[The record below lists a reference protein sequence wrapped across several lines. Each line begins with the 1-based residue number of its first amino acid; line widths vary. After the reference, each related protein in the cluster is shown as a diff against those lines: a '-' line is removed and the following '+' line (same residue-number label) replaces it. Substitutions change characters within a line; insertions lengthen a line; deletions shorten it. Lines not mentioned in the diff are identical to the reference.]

1 MMAGGGGGGGGGGMS
16 KKEQEETMFD
26 QFEQNYKKQ
35 GGKTGGSSKPR
46 RAPPPPVE
54 QRQEAVPLASP
65 RIAPAGPMGETDDIP
80 MDAEGELVSCG
91 NCGKS
96 FAPPTYKKLCE
107 TMGRDGQP
115 KCIAMFMKK
124 RKVFN
129 SAKVRI
135 QGNEHLDRDAQKMA
149 IQARKEVVKEKKGL
163 KPKKRK
169 GGGKWKEE
177 SNTFRQAMRD
187 NRLMEKAKKEGKPLT
202 YYLD

>member
-1 MMAGGGGGGGGGGMS
+1 
-16 KKEQEETMFD
+16 MFD
-26 QFEQNYKKQ
+26 QFEQNYQKGRQ
-35 GGKTGGSSKPR
+35 GGGQRSSKPK

-54 QRQEAVPLASP
+54 HWQEIQKPAPPVSP
-65 RIAPAGPMGETDDIP
+65 RITQAVAAPLSTGGLGGGSTSNEIP
-80 MDAEGELVSCG
+80 MDAEGELISCG

-107 TMGRDGQP
+107 TLGKDGQP
-115 KCIAMFMKK
+115 KCIAMFKKK

-135 QGNEHLDRDAQKMA
+135 QGNEHLDRDAQKLA
-149 IQARKEVVKEKKGL
+149 IAARKEVVKEQKGL
-163 KPKKRK
+163 KPKPKK
-169 GGGKWKEE
+169 KSDKWKEE
-177 SNTFRQAMRD
+177 SNNFRQAMRD